1 MVSWTLALSGAL
13 QLATAASFL
22 VVGREYLRRPASGES
37 RLAILAAAAWWWSLG
52 AYLLVQGGLTIHA
65 SIADASLAAFLVAR
79 AVTIPLLCVSVW
91 GITYHLVYLFTG
103 KRWTA
108 RLLALLYVGVAVLF
122 YIAGFNPV
130 PRSVT
135 ETPWLVELEGTGEG
149 PLFVVVYALVGLPPI
164 AASFA
169 YLFLGLRLS
178 DPIQRYRAI
187 LVAGSI
193 LAYVGSGLVARLAA
207 GDALKLVTLTVFGLG
222 AGLAAI
228 AAYRPPPIVRRWLG
242 TARAPG

>member
-1 MVSWTLALSGAL
+1 MSWTLALSGTL

-22 VVGREYLRRPASGES
+22 VVGREYLRRPASGEG
-37 RLAILAAAAWWWSLG
+37 RLAILAAAVWWWSLA
-52 AYLLVQGGLTIHA
+52 AYLLIQGGLTVHA
-65 SIADASLAAFLVAR
+65 SVADASLAAFLVAR
-79 AVTIPLLCVSVW
+79 VLTIPLLCLSVW
-91 GITYHLVYLFTG
+91 GLTYHLVYLFTG

-108 RLLALLYVGVAVLF
+108 KLLALLYVGVAVLF
-122 YIAGFNPV
+122 YVAGFSPV

-135 ETPWLVELEGTGEG
+135 ETPWLVELEGTGKG
-149 PLFVVVYALVGLPPI
+149 RLFVLVYALVGAPPI

-169 YLFLGLRLS
+169 YLFLGFRLP
-178 DPIQRYRAI
+178 DPLQRYRAI

-193 LAYVGSGLVARLAA
+193 LAYIGSGLVARLAS

-228 AAYRPPPIVRRWLG
+228 AAYRPPAIVRRWL
-242 TARAPG
+242 AADRAPG